1 MTTITVKKTNLK
13 NAFTIGL
20 KLILLLLA
28 IILLYA
34 ITAYLLSKITLEKEA
49 DTKPEVE
56 IFILTNGV
64 HTDIVMPVKSDQ
76 IDWSKQILFK
86 NTIAA
91 DSTYK
96 YIAMG
101 WGDKGFYL
109 ETPEWSDLKASVAL
123 KAASGLST
131 TAIHATYY
139 KQMKLGE
146 DCKSM
151 FISKEQYQRLI
162 TYITASF
169 QKDNNGN
176 FIFIKTDANYGATD
190 AFYEANGSYSIFK
203 TCNSWANS
211 ALKACGQK
219 CCLWTATDSAIFSKY
234 K

>member
-1 MTTITVKKTNLK
+1 M
-13 NAFTIGL
+13 G
-20 KLILLLLA
+20 LILLYV
-28 IILLYA
+28 IV
-34 ITAYLLSKITLEKEA
+34 AYLLSKITIEKEA
-49 DTKPEVE
+49 DTKPEVK

-64 HTDIVMPVKSDQ
+64 HTDIVMPTISEQ
-76 IDWSKQILFK
+76 MDWSQQIQFK
-86 NTIAA
+86 NTQAA
-91 DSTYK
+91 DSTYN

-123 KAASGLST
+123 KAVSGLST

-139 KQMKLGE
+139 KQMKLGN

-151 FISKEQYQRLI
+151 RISKEQYQRLI
-162 TYITASF
+162 TYITNSF
-169 QKDNNGN
+169 QKDASGN
-176 FIFIKTDANYGATD
+176 FIPIITDANYGKTD

-203 TCNSWANS
+203 TCNSWTNS

-219 CCLWTATDSAIFSKY
+219 CCLWTATDSGIFSKY

>member
-1 MTTITVKKTNLK
+1 MKKIFK
-13 NAFTIGL
+13 
-20 KLILLLLA
+20 ILLKSILVFLGFILFYVLLS
-28 IILLYA
+28 
-34 ITAYLLSKITLEKEA
+34 YLLSKITIDKET

-64 HTDIVMPVKSDQ
+64 HTDIVMPTKNDQ
-76 IDWSKQILFK
+76 IDWSQQVQFK
-86 NTIAA
+86 NTKAA

-109 ETPEWSDLKASVAL
+109 ETPEWSDLKASVAF
-123 KAASGLST
+123 KAATGLST

-139 KQMKLGE
+139 KQMRLGD

-151 FISKEQYQRLI
+151 MISKEQYNRLI
-162 TYITASF
+162 NYISNSF
-169 QKDNNGN
+169 QKDASGN
-176 FIFIKTDANYGATD
+176 YLPIKTDANYSKTD
-190 AFYEANGSYSIFK
+190 AFYEATGSYSMLH
-203 TCNSWANS
+203 TCNTWANS

-219 CCLWTATDSAIFSKY
+219 CCFWTPSDAGIFSKY